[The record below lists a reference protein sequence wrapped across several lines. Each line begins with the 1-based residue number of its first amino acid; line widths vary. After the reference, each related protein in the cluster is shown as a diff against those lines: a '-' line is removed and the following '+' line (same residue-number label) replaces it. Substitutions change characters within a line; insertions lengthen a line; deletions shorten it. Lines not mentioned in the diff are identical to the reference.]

1 MPATRTQI
9 WDSDNKIKSHTSTER
24 DALFISDGHM
34 VYNSED
40 GEMQGYDGSAS
51 SWVSLTLPDDL
62 CPEVPATAVAAHT
75 HEGYAASDHEHTLT
89 ADDLPDHTHEGI
101 KGDKG
106 DQGDP
111 GPKGDKGDT
120 GPQGIQGE
128 AGLPGAD
135 GPPGPSGPAGED
147 GEDGERGEQGIQGIP
162 GPQGEPGSPGTPGRD
177 GRDGEQGP
185 KGDKGEQGIP
195 GPQGERGTSLEIWTS
210 GNLTGG
216 VLDISGSQTRSG
228 DKRHS
233 VTHNLGRTP
242 HLLGVELVLT
252 GTQSRNGYAAGTVLD
267 VAGEFESRYRRD
279 QGGAHINDPWV
290 ISVENKT
297 TTTADIVIG
306 GAVVRLP
313 NGQFA
318 DIFERKEGSGPTTSY
333 WRVRIKLLG

>member
-9 WDSDNKIKSHTSTER
+9 WDENDKIKSHTTTER
-24 DALFISDGHM
+24 DALFVSDGHM

-40 GEMQGYDGSAS
+40 DEMQGYNGSTS
-51 SWVSLTLPDDL
+51 SWVDLTLPDGL

-75 HEGYAASDHEHTLT
+75 HEDYAASDHEHTLT
-89 ADDLPDHTHEGI
+89 ADDLPDHTHDGI
-101 KGDKG
+101 KGDKGDKG

-111 GPKGDKGDT
+111 GPKGDKGDP

-128 AGLPGAD
+128 AGPPGAD
-135 GPPGPSGPAGED
+135 GPAGED

-177 GRDGEQGP
+177 GRDGEQGIRGP
-185 KGDKGEQGIP
+185 QGIQ

-216 VLDISGSQTRSG
+216 VLDISGSQTSSG
-228 DKRHS
+228 GKRHS

-279 QGGAHINDPWV
+279 QGGTHINEPWV

-333 WRVRIKLLG
+333 WRVRIKFIG